1 MSYSENYSTS
11 VHYSGSIRY
20 SYPASQNGGSGTAN
34 YSGDIPIN
42 VTINVNTEP
51 FDGSVN
57 RFKTSIDALGG
68 SVAAMHAAQCAAIH
82 KTGEEVSASLINGFF
97 GTINMELSQQ
107 IQALDSAIK
116 AGFALIMEQGKAVTD
131 KNNAMEGDYNRI
143 SSRYIKLFA
152 DLDDECYK
160 RIFALDKKSFTLSE
174 KVQKELVSE
183 SSCNAAAMN
192 LLGIEE
198 VSSSR
203 ILVFVSSLN
212 RKAQEVLKTLHDYI
226 TQESRINALIDSF
239 LFAGTLNEESDEN
252 IPLCVPVIWCESD
265 LTGQECFI
273 PEYFD
278 QDNQQQGKEE
288 ITEKVKAFCS
298 GASSAI
304 NDSPKW
310 KPMEEAEKEALN
322 REFNL
327 LAESHFGNAGEDT
340 DDRVYRTMLSLWQ
353 NAGTLSLERSV

>member
-1 MSYSENYSTS
+1 MSYSESYNTS
-11 VHYSGSIRY
+11 VTYSGSVSY
-20 SYPASQNGGSGTAN
+20 SYPASQNGGSGTAH
-34 YSGDIPIN
+34 YSGSIPVN

-51 FDGSVN
+51 FDGSVS

-97 GTINMELSQQ
+97 GTINTELSQQ
-107 IQALDSAIK
+107 LQALDSAIK

-131 KNNAMEGDYNRI
+131 KNTVMEGDYNRI
-143 SSRYIKLFA
+143 SSRYIKLFS

-192 LLGIEE
+192 ILGIEE

-203 ILVFVSSLN
+203 MFVFVSSLN
-212 RKAQEVLKTLHDYI
+212 RKALEVLKTLHDYI
-226 TQESRINALIDSF
+226 TQESRINALIESF
-239 LFAGTLNEESDEN
+239 LFASALNEENDEN

-265 LTGQECFI
+265 ITEGKGTGQDCFI
-273 PEYFD
+273 PEYLGQID
-278 QDNQQQGKEE
+278 QNNQQGKEA
-288 ITEKVKAFCS
+288 ITEKVKSFCS
-298 GASSAI
+298 GASS
-304 NDSPKW
+304 SKW
-310 KPMEEAEKEALN
+310 KPIEESEKEALN

-353 NAGTLSLERSV
+353 NAGTLSL